1 MTPAPRSATDRCD
14 VADRRRRI
22 EAVHVLTTTVSPS
35 RGAAGAPSFAAAAE
49 AHLDD
54 VYAYLVYLTG
64 DRSVAEDLTA
74 STFERALKIWRRFDA
89 RRASARTWL
98 CQIARSTAL
107 DHFRSEERRRRR
119 EGVYAASEP
128 RDAPDVQ
135 LGEGFS
141 PDLAAALRSLSAADR
156 EVVALRVLLELDG
169 PTVARLLGI
178 SPTACSTRLSRAL
191 HRLEERMR
199 DAVSA

>member
-1 MTPAPRSATDRCD
+1 
-14 VADRRRRI
+14 VQVI
-22 EAVHVLTTTVSPS
+22 TTTLSPAG
-35 RGAAGAPSFAAAAE
+35 RAAGAQSFAAAAE

-54 VYAYLVYLTG
+54 VHAYLVYLTG
-64 DRSVAEDLTA
+64 DRSIAEDLTA
-74 STFERALKIWRRFDA
+74 STFERALRLWRRFDP
-89 RRASARTWL
+89 RRASAKTWL
-98 CQIARSTAL
+98 YQIARSAAL

-128 RDAPDVQ
+128 RDTGAPA

-156 EVVALRVLLELDG
+156 ELIALRVLLELDT
-169 PTVARLLGI
+169 PTVARVLGI